1 MLTITI
7 PQKLIKREELVVIPL
22 KEYEEYLEMKE
33 KRVAGVTEGN
43 VLRWS
48 REAKTLKKANKLP
61 FFTSLKELR

>member
-1 MLTITI
+1 MLTIAI

-22 KEYEEYLEMKE
+22 KEYEEYLELKE
-33 KRVAGVTEGN
+33 KRVVGATEGN

-61 FFTSLKELR
+61 FLTSLKELR